1 MLVGN
6 KADLSGKY
14 RRVTYEQASVFS
26 HQNRISFMEVSAR
39 KNMSIDEAFD
49 NLIKIYINSGL
60 LKRQPLNILSK
71 FDDKHSNNNSGSK
84 MKKPSIITTMTKKE
98 GRDCIIM

>member
-14 RRVTYEQASVFS
+14 RRVTYEQASFFA

-39 KNMSIDEAFD
+39 KNLAVHEAFD
-49 NLIKIYINSGL
+49 NLVKVYINAGH
-60 LKRQPLNILSK
+60 LKRQSLSIMTK
-71 FDDKHSNNNSGSK
+71 FDDKNIKNDNK
-84 MKKPSIITTMTKKE
+84 MKKSSIITKKE